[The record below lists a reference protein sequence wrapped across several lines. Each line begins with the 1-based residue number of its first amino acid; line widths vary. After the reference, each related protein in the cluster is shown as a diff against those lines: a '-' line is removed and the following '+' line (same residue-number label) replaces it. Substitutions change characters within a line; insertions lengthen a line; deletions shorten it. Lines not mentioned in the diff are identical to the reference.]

1 MRRFCIFLCAIVLGC
16 SVALAQD
23 PQPSGGAASRR
34 AAGEAKKEAGK
45 PEEKKVKKRATKGGA
60 KDGDK
65 KAAEE
70 TKTKP
75 VAVELKGDTVT
86 LKSGAQLKGV
96 QVISRTASEIEVEV
110 GTGVRMIIP
119 RRQVQDPILYDDIE
133 PKKLRQTPAEGQKE
147 GDIFP
152 GNKLKPEVSDKLTA
166 PMTEP
171 LKYENT
177 DLVKVLAELSQRLG
191 VTIVVDDSVKALPEK
206 ERVWGFETR
215 PGMNPMGLLQDE
227 LLKKFPTLAV
237 VYQYDK
243 LLVTTKE
250 KAAQLGAQTSPPVP
264 GSAAPAP
271 PPPASPAL
279 PPAAPQE
286 SPAPHSLSNPDKLS
300 PLAPAETGTLPS
312 S

>member
-1 MRRFCIFLCAIVLGC
+1 MRRFCAFLCAILLGC

-23 PQPSGGAASRR
+23 PQSSDAPASRR
-34 AAGEAKKEAGK
+34 AAGESKKEADK
-45 PEEKKVKKRATKGGA
+45 PEAKKVKNRATKLDA
-60 KDGDK
+60 KDADK

-70 TKTKP
+70 TKAKP

-96 QVISRTASEIEVEV
+96 QVISRTASEVEVEV
-110 GTGVRMIIP
+110 GTGVRLIIP
-119 RRQVQDPILYDDIE
+119 RRQIQDPILYDDIE
-133 PKKLRQTPAEGQKE
+133 PRKLRQTPAEGQKE

-206 ERVWGFETR
+206 ERMWGFETT
-215 PGMNPMGLLQDE
+215 PGMNPMALLQDE

-250 KAAQLGAQTSPPVP
+250 KATQSGGIDLDTAGGAQTSPPVP
-264 GSAAPAP
+264 GPAAPALP
-271 PPPASPAL
+271 

-286 SPAPHSLSNPDKLS
+286 SPAIPP
-300 PLAPAETGTLPS
+300 PATPPQAPAETATPPS

>member
-1 MRRFCIFLCAIVLGC
+1 MRRFWLFLCAILLGC

-23 PQPSGGAASRR
+23 PQPSGTPASKR
-34 AAGEAKKEAGK
+34 AAARIMDRDTGGEAKKEADK
-45 PEEKKVKKRATKGGA
+45 PEAKKGKKRAKKGDA
-60 KDGDK
+60 KDADK

-70 TKTKP
+70 TKAKP

-96 QVISRTASEIEVEV
+96 QVISRTASEVEVEV
-110 GTGVRMIIP
+110 GTGVRLTIP
-119 RRQVQDPILYDDIE
+119 RRQVQDIQYDDIE
-133 PKKLRQTPAEGQKE
+133 PRKPKQTPAEGQKE

-177 DLVKVLAELSQRLG
+177 DLVKVLGELSQRLG
-191 VTIVVDDSVKALPEK
+191 VTIVIDDSVKALPEK
-206 ERVWGFETR
+206 ERMWGFEIK

-250 KAAQLGAQTSPPVP
+250 KAAQSSAQTSPPVP

-271 PPPASPAL
+271 APQ
-279 PPAAPQE
+279 PAAPQE
-286 SPAPHSLSNPDKLS
+286 SPAPP
-300 PLAPAETGTLPS
+300 PPATPPS